1 MPHPCHRRRR
11 LICGLAATAATG
23 GRAADGDQPRIVSL
37 SVHGARIEVQFEP
50 GFSPALQAQA
60 LVWVT
65 DAAAAVAAYFGRFP
79 LPRAELLLQ
88 AAAGAGVRGGSTFP
102 EPAPWV
108 RVRLGVQTDA
118 AGFRADWVLVHEFI
132 HLAIPQLPR
141 GQNWLHEGIA
151 TYVEGVSRG
160 RAGLEA
166 PAAVWAGWQ
175 RGMPQGLPQ
184 PGDRGLDHTPTWG
197 RTYWGGA
204 LWCLL
209 ADIRLLQRSGGRLGL
224 QQALR
229 GVLAAGGSY
238 AQAWPV
244 PRILAAADAAV
255 GQDSLSAM
263 YAEWKDQPVAVDL
276 PALWRD
282 LGVHGDS
289 RRDDAPLAAIRR
301 AILP

>member
-1 MPHPCHRRRR
+1 MLDRP
-11 LICGLAATAATG
+11 
-23 GRAADGDQPRIVSL
+23 
-37 SVHGARIEVQFEP
+37 GAQVELQFEP
-50 GFSPALQAQA
+50 GFGPALQTQA
-60 LVWVT
+60 LAWVR
-65 DAAAAVAAYFGRFP
+65 AAVDAVAAYFGRFP
-79 LPRAELLLQ
+79 VPRVELLLQ
-88 AAAGAGVRGGSTFP
+88 PVAGAGVRGGTAFP
-102 EPAPWV
+102 APDPWV
-108 RVRLGVQTDA
+108 RVRLGMQTDE

-132 HLAIPQLPR
+132 HLAIPQVPR
-141 GQNWLHEGIA
+141 GQNWLHEGLA

-209 ADIRLLQRSGGRLGL
+209 ADIRLLQRSGGRAGL
-224 QQALR
+224 QQALQ

-238 AQAWPV
+238 TQAWPV

-255 GQDSLSAM
+255 GQDTLSAL

-282 LGVHGDS
+282 LGLHGHS

-301 AILP
+301 TILA